1 MHFNILSENQTK
13 ILPYLKPYKK
23 SFYLVGGTAI
33 ALQIGHRKSIDFDLF
48 SAKKLVF
55 KKIHEGL
62 SKIPFEKKIRFQD
75 TDQIHLDVLD
85 VKLTFFEYTYSII
98 HEVKINDVLTMP
110 NLLTLAAMKGFTLG
124 RRSKWK
130 DYVDLYFLIKNHFT
144 IEEIANEV
152 ERIFPNQSS
161 QKLIRQQLAYH
172 KDIDFKEQVE
182 YIIPNPP
189 SEQEIKDFLID
200 KAISF
205 FE

>member
-1 MHFNILSENQTK
+1 
-13 ILPYLKPYKK
+13 
-23 SFYLVGGTAI
+23 
-33 ALQIGHRKSIDFDLF
+33 
-48 SAKKLVF
+48 
-55 KKIHEGL
+55 
-62 SKIPFEKKIRFQD
+62 
-75 TDQIHLDVLD
+75 
-85 VKLTFFEYTYSII
+85 
-98 HEVKINDVLTMP
+98 MP
-110 NLLTLAAMKGFTLG
+110 NLLTLAAMKGFALG